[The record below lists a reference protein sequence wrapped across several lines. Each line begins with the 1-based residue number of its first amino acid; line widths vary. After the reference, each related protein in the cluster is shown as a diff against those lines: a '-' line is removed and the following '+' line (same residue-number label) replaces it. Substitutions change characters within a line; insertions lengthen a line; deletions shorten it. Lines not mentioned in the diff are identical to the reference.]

1 MQIFCFWGGQGGE
14 DSMCSLVSSEP
25 PPGKKWLSS
34 PCQVGNS
41 WCKLTSR
48 IADSMK
54 SVWKLVKQPKSEHS
68 LWFNDSWV
76 KVLIVLITSCTS
88 VVVMWY
94 MHTYSFAVNNF
105 SSDFHTGWFGCYLTS
120 VFSCSC
126 LGLIFVAVVAE
137 VKSSLIFSEIL
148 QGAANVLLDVLLK

>member
-1 MQIFCFWGGQGGE
+1 MQIFCFWAGWGGE
-14 DSMCSLVSSEP
+14 DSMCSLISSVP

-34 PCQVGNS
+34 PCQLGNS

-48 IADSMK
+48 TADSME

-105 SSDFHTGWFGCYLTS
+105 SSDFHTSWFRCYLTS

-137 VKSSLIFSEIL
+137 VKLPLIFSEIL